1 MVRGNSPMSPT
12 DLDAQTMPTAV
23 DAAPAI
29 SGAVVTFCHEVEIA
43 LANGTPGTI
52 PDPLLRQVLTA
63 AVKAYAAKVEDSGKS
78 LLPFDEHAVTAT
90 EALVTACAMVQ
101 ACDLNLLDMAMWFRR
116 PGPGE

>member
-1 MVRGNSPMSPT
+1 MSSAGT
-12 DLDAQTMPTAV
+12 DPRIPPSAPE
-23 DAAPAI
+23 AAPAI
-29 SGAVVTFCHEVEIA
+29 SGAAVTFCHEVETA

-63 AVKAYAAKVEDSGKS
+63 AVRAYAAKVEDTGKS
-78 LLPFDEHAVTAT
+78 LSPFDQHAVTAT

-116 PGPGE
+116 PGPTE